1 MRVMPSRSR
10 KVIWAAERRGAGGGR
25 EAGKERKMKVEGW
38 RVGVRVARRW
48 GREREPGA
56 GAVEDIWVGL
66 DGWLWFGEGVFDFIC
81 WGGSGSRRIILSSH
95 AP

>member
-1 MRVMPSRSR
+1 M
-10 KVIWAAERRGAGGGR
+10 WRRGAGGGR
-25 EAGKERKMKVEGW
+25 EAGKERKTKVEGW

-56 GAVEDIWVGL
+56 GAVEDIWVG
-66 DGWLWFGEGVFDFIC
+66 WVVVVWGVFDFVC
-81 WGGSGSRRIILSSH
+81 WGGSGNRRIILSSH